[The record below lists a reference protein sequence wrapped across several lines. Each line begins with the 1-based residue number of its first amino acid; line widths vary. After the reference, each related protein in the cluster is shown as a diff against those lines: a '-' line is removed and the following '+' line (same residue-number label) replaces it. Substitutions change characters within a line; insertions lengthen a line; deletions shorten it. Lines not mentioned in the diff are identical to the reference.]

1 MKPITPKEKRENAI
15 EAWLRRLKIY
25 LGMSTSPRFIT
36 RIGEIYEVDFGM
48 NPGTEFSG
56 RHLAICLRDSVPSQ
70 EKMLVIPLT
79 TKFKAYNISE
89 EDIISVK
96 ASNSSK
102 RIKAGVAL
110 GEATWISKRR
120 IFTCS
125 KILKENPTVIN
136 KVKGFVYVSEETLQR
151 WLAL

>member
-1 MKPITPKEKRENAI
+1 MTPKEKRENSI
-15 EAWLRRLKIY
+15 EAWFRRLKIY
-25 LGMSTSPRFIT
+25 LHTPTSPRFIT

-48 NPGTEFSG
+48 NPGSEFSG

-79 TKFKAYNISE
+79 TKFKAYNISK

-96 ASNSSK
+96 ASNTTLK
-102 RIKAGVAL
+102 RIKAGVVL

-125 KILKENPTVIN
+125 KILNENPTELN
-136 KVKGFVYVSEETLQR
+136 KVKGFVNISEETLKR
-151 WLAL
+151 WIRL